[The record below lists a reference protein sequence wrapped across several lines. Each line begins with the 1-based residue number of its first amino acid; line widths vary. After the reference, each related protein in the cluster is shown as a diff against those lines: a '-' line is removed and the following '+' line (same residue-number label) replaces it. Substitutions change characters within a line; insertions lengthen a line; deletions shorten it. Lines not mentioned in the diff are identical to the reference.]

1 MRDGPLARRKKS
13 AISRVARPMADLMI
27 CRGVNGER
35 DGTRTH
41 DHLIKSQVLYQ
52 LSYALVARHMIL
64 AENRFSPFGTRR
76 RGSV

>member
-1 MRDGPLARRKKS
+1 MRIVCRPPVCDGAY
-13 AISRVARPMADLMI
+13 
-27 CRGVNGER
+27 GER

-52 LSYALVARHMIL
+52 LSYALVARRMIL